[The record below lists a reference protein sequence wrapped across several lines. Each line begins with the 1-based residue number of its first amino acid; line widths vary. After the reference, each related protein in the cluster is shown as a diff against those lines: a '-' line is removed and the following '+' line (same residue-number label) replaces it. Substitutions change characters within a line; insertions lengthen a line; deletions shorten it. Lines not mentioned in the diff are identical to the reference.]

1 MQLVSLSAAARA
13 AAPTAP
19 DDVHAAGCSSL
30 SLVGTQ
36 APLPLL
42 RPEAQAPAT
51 LPPDVRSVDDVVSAL
66 LADVSAA
73 NGKERRAEA
82 AAACLGCLARQDAG
96 LPRREEL
103 IKACVGVGSVRDPE
117 LQLAVSEALTGLAAW
132 GVADV
137 LGPVLEK
144 ADDHSPHIRSAAA
157 LWLLGLVS
165 DVDRLP
171 ALRPK
176 LIDIQVRET
185 TA

>member
-1 MQLVSLSAAARA
+1 M
-13 AAPTAP
+13 
-19 DDVHAAGCSSL
+19 
-30 SLVGTQ
+30 
-36 APLPLL
+36 
-42 RPEAQAPAT
+42 
-51 LPPDVRSVDDVVSAL
+51 SAL

-117 LQLAVSEALTGLAAW
+117 LHLAVSEALTGLAAW

-137 LGPVLEK
+137 LAPVLEK

-176 LIDIQVRET
+176 LIDIQVCDT
-185 TA
+185 TAWVERVACSRLSPCACLPWRIPQAFAPQHSLQPDPVLLTCVSLWLCCLSLC